1 MKNNYKPL
9 TLEKMEKEGA
19 VRNEE
24 LKELRN
30 KALEVSEKYSPD
42 LNELQRVVI
51 DRNTTIYVKRGTD
64 PDEARKRFIEKMQT
78 RQYDIRYKNYD
89 VSDE

>member
-1 MKNNYKPL
+1 
-9 TLEKMEKEGA
+9 MEKEGA

-30 KALEVSEKYSPD
+30 KAMEVSEKYSPD

-51 DRNTTIYVKRGTD
+51 DRNTTIYVKKDVD
-64 PDEARKRFIEKMQT
+64 PVEARKRFIDKMKN

-89 VSDE
+89 VDDE